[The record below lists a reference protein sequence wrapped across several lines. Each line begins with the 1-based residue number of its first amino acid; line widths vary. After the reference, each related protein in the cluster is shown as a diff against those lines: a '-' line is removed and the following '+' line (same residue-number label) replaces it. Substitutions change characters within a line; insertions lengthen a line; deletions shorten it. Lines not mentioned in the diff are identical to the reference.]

1 MYQTFGE
8 FLLRLSAHS
17 ELWAVFVIGMMAVTA
32 VLLYLFWDVVGRGVS
47 LGARLWNGRRYGQPG
62 NGQSDNSQ
70 SGNGQSGNSQ
80 SGNGQ
85 SGNGQSDNSQSGN
98 GRRGNGQPD
107 NGQSGNG
114 RRG

>member
-47 LGARLWNGRRYGQPG
+47 LGARLWNGRRYGQAG

-70 SGNGQSGNSQ
+70 SGNRQSGDVQ
-80 SGNGQ
+80 SEDGQ
-85 SGNGQSDNSQSGN
+85 SGNGQSDNSQSDN
-98 GRRGNGQPD
+98 GRPGD
-107 NGQSGNG
+107 GQSGNG

>member
-32 VLLYLFWDVVGRGVS
+32 VLLYLFWDGVGRGVS
-47 LGARLWNGRRYGQPG
+47 LGARLWNGRRFGQPG
-62 NGQSDNSQ
+62 NGQSGDVQ
-70 SGNGQSGNSQ
+70 SED
-80 SGNGQ
+80 GQ

-98 GRRGNGQPD
+98 GRPGNGQPD
-107 NGQSGNG
+107 NG

>member
-32 VLLYLFWDVVGRGVS
+32 VLLYLFWDGVGRGVS

-62 NGQSDNSQ
+62 SGQSDNSQ
-70 SGNGQSGNSQ
+70 SGNRQ

-98 GRRGNGQPD
+98 GQSGNGQSG